1 MSLERKKNLIMEY
14 EKSLAEALSEKLLER
29 PKMSVWMILIPLIFV
44 FHCQRHK
51 RFVESKRVFIR
62 EWLRNKEQALL
73 GAVEELS
80 GGNRNVQKWQK
91 MVSHLPESA
100 VEAYVRMQNF
110 LCDHYKKVLSG
121 NGKTFGKLVLQA
133 YAKEEFVEFIA
144 CREKV
149 EQELS
154 KELLVVHTVKEEQ
167 EMLFRLD
174 KESAAL
180 YEQSINVFYL

>member
-1 MSLERKKNLIMEY
+1 MSLERKKNLIAEY
-14 EKSLAEALSEKLLER
+14 EKSLAEVLSEKLLER
-29 PKMSVWMILIPLIFV
+29 PKISVWMILIPLIFV

-51 RFVESKRVFIR
+51 RFVESKRAFVR
-62 EWLRNKEQALL
+62 EWLRNKEHALS

-80 GGNRNVQKWQK
+80 GGERSVRQWQK
-91 MVSHLPESA
+91 AVSQLSGSA

-121 NGKTFGKLVLQA
+121 NGKTFGELILQA
-133 YAKEEFVEFIA
+133 YTREEFVEFIA

-154 KELLVVHTVKEEQ
+154 KELLVVHTVKEER

-180 YEQSINVFYL
+180 YERSIKAFYS